1 MNRTLPFL
9 FLLLL
14 ISNPLMAGSAD
25 AVIRGKTESGRTAF
39 ELRVGDIE
47 GPISFVKLTID
58 GETYTIP
65 NVESSSQTVVRD
77 PENQVYFLVLNAG
90 GKEFKLWMIP
100 NTEKVTK
107 KGPGSYHSRFA
118 AVLEATDPRKQ
129 NEGKMTERITLGCT
143 LDYEI

>member
-1 MNRTLPFL
+1 MNRFLL

-14 ISNPLMAGSAD
+14 ITNPLMAGSAD

-47 GPISFVKLTID
+47 GSVSFVKLTID
-58 GETYTIP
+58 GESYTIP

-77 PENQVYFLVLNAG
+77 PKNQVYFLVLEAG
-90 GKEFKLWMIP
+90 GRKFRLWMIP
-100 NTEKVTK
+100 NTEKIIT

-118 AVLEATDPRKQ
+118 AVLEATDPRKK
-129 NEGKMTERITLGCT
+129 NEGKLTERITLGCT